1 ERRGR
6 WSPLSAERGFAQQI
20 GEKAQIRNQHSPI
33 ANLEHPSALSL
44 AIRPAA
50 KLLIRLIVEGCSK
63 LAIGECW
70 LRIFGPSSSGAICC
84 AKPVLCGDSRIRRL
98 PAAPGCVRPRGGGP
112 SVRPRRTVWS
122 QSRPLPLPCLPDT
135 ASSPSG
141 R

>member
-1 ERRGR
+1 MAVRFPSLAKPWQR
-6 WSPLSAERGFAQQI
+6 RGFAQQI

-44 AIRPAA
+44 AISRAA

-84 AKPVLCGDSRIRRL
+84 AKHKH
-98 PAAPGCVRPRGGGP
+98 RG
-112 SVRPRRTVWS
+112 
-122 QSRPLPLPCLPDT
+122 
-135 ASSPSG
+135 SPTEG
-141 R
+141 K

>member
-1 ERRGR
+1 MREQRSCRGVLTR
-6 WSPLSAERGFAQQI
+6 CGFAQQI

-44 AIRPAA
+44 AISRAA

-84 AKPVLCGDSRIRRL
+84 AKPFKKGPRVLSL
-98 PAAPGCVRPRGGGP
+98 GP
-112 SVRPRRTVWS
+112 
-122 QSRPLPLPCLPDT
+122 LY
-135 ASSPSG
+135 
-141 R
+141 

>member
-1 ERRGR
+1 MQALQEELGLRLRYITDERRLDHPGCAAGAASLPR
-6 WSPLSAERGFAQQI
+6 EEGFAQQI

-44 AIRPAA
+44 AISRAA
-50 KLLIRLIVEGCSK
+50 KLLIRLIVQGCSK

-84 AKPVLCGDSRIRRL
+84 AKPQRGSRR
-98 PAAPGCVRPRGGGP
+98 
-112 SVRPRRTVWS
+112 
-122 QSRPLPLPCLPDT
+122 
-135 ASSPSG
+135 SPSIENCRNG